1 MALSFECQ
9 HDYPTGFEL
18 RAQFTAPGGVTA
30 LVGPSG
36 SGKTTILS
44 ILAGLL
50 RPRQGLI
57 RLGDRILCDTQRG
70 VHVKPEQ
77 RGIGMVFQD
86 LCLFPHLSVRQ
97 NLQYGTRWCGPDRLN
112 FDRAQFDRVVQMLQ
126 IDELLDRQPHT
137 LSGGQRQ
144 RVALG
149 RALLRG
155 PQLLLLDEPLSALDQ
170 PLQDRIVTYLER
182 VLAEYPLPT
191 LLVTHHLSQ
200 VRRLASQVLCLQ
212 GGQIMPATADAEP
225 LHPDSD

>member
-1 MALSFECQ
+1 
-9 HDYPTGFEL
+9 
-18 RAQFTAPGGVTA
+18 
-30 LVGPSG
+30 
-36 SGKTTILS
+36 
-44 ILAGLL
+44 
-50 RPRQGLI
+50 
-57 RLGDRILCDTQRG
+57 
-70 VHVKPEQ
+70 
-77 RGIGMVFQD
+77 
-86 LCLFPHLSVRQ
+86 
-97 NLQYGTRWCGPDRLN
+97 
-112 FDRAQFDRVVQMLQ
+112 QFDRVVQMLQ

-191 LLVTHHLSQ
+191 LLVTHHLSR

-225 LHPDSD
+225 SH

>member
-1 MALSFECQ
+1 MALSFDCQ
-9 HDYPTGFEL
+9 HDYPTGFQL

-50 RPRQGLI
+50 PPRQAFI
-57 RLGDRILCDTQRG
+57 RLGDRVLCDTQRG
-70 VHVKPEQ
+70 VYVKPEQ

-97 NLQYGTRWCGPDRLN
+97 NLQYGTRWCGSGRLN
-112 FDRAQFDRVVQMLQ
+112 FDRVVQMLE
-126 IDELLDRQPHT
+126 IGDLLARQPHT

-155 PQLLLLDEPLSALDQ
+155 PELLLLDEPLSALDE
-170 PLQDRIVTYLER
+170 PLQDRIITYLER

-191 LLVTHHLSQ
+191 LLVTHHLAQ
-200 VRRLASQVLCLQ
+200 VRRLASQVLHVQ
-212 GGQIMPATADAEP
+212 GGRVTPITADAAP
-225 LHPDSD
+225 SHPGND